1 MLRRG
6 CFSYVFLLSSLLLVG
21 KIRQCGLELVD
32 DVLVAGFGNGVLDGL
47 GL

>member
-6 CFSYVFLLSSLLLVG
+6 GFSYVFLLGSLLLVG

-32 DVLVAGFGNGVLDGL
+32 DVLVVGFGNGVLDGL